1 MPTSIADPGSM
12 IGEPFEIVEGD
23 ARDVVASFTDA
34 TVVYQD
40 PPWSE
45 LGLASSSRRA
55 IEATSMALHHLDELA
70 NAEHDVGSDTII
82 GIGGG
87 RALDTAKYLAWQT
100 EKRLV
105 QIPSILSVDAAFTD
119 AAGVRTDGAVRYV
132 GPIRPEL
139 VVLDVPLVR
148 SAPARLNRA
157 GAGDVVSCHTG
168 LYDWSLAVATDTT
181 YAWNPGLAS
190 LAIELLRD
198 LEAGAG
204 DIAAVTDAG
213 VRLLASS
220 FGTIGAACSGAGHSR
235 FEEGSEHFFAYHYEH
250 VTGRTPPHGEIVAL
264 GTVVMSEL
272 QDNEPARTVDLV
284 RRCGIRCHPADL
296 GLDRATFDRVVRG
309 LARFVA
315 TRGYDVSVVDY
326 RAVDGPVLDRMWE
339 IANRVERFDGSA

>member
-1 MPTSIADPGSM
+1 MPTSIADEGSM
-12 IGEPFEIVEGD
+12 IGEPFEIIEGD
-23 ARDVVASFTDA
+23 AREIVASFTDA
-34 TVVYQD
+34 TVVFQD

-45 LGLASSSRRA
+45 LGVVSTVRHA
-55 IEATSMALHHLDELA
+55 IEATSMALHHLEGLA
-70 NAEHDVGSDTII
+70 DAERDVGSDTII

-87 RALDTAKYLAWQT
+87 RALDTAKYLALHT
-100 EKRLV
+100 GKRLV
-105 QIPSILSVDAAFTD
+105 QIPSILSVDAAFTH
-119 AAGVRTDGAVRYV
+119 AAGVRTEGAVRYV
-132 GPIRPEL
+132 GPIRPEF

-181 YAWNPGLAS
+181 YAWNTELAS
-190 LAIELLRD
+190 LAIDLLRD
-198 LEAGAG
+198 LDAGAA
-204 DIAAVTDAG
+204 DVAAVTDAG

-220 FGTIGAACSGAGHSR
+220 FRTIGATCARAGHSR

-250 VTGRTPPHGEIVAL
+250 VTGLTPPHGEIVAL

-272 QDNEPARTVDLV
+272 QDNESARTVDLV

-296 GLDRATFDRVVRG
+296 GLDRATFDRIVRG

-315 TRGYDVSVVDY
+315 TRDYDVSIIDY
-326 RAVDGPVLDRMWE
+326 RHADGSMLDRMWE
-339 IANRVERFDGSA
+339 IGNRIARVDRSA